1 MPSIVRITV
10 SMDIGLFEDVQRL
23 ATLEDRSISNMIRVL
38 ISESLKH
45 REEGG

>member
-10 SMDIGLFEDVQRL
+10 SMDIGLFEDIQRL

-38 ISESLKH
+38 ISQALEN
-45 REEGG
+45 REKGE